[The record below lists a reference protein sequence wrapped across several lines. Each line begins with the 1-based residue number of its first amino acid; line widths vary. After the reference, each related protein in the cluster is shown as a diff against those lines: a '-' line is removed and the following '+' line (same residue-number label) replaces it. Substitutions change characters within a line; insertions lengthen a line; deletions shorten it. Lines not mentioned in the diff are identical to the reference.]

1 MFWKHYD
8 NYSQHVRCLGFCRTA
23 QWEQILKH
31 AVPQPVEMQEPATRR
46 LPEPNAACCA
56 PGTLQR
62 PGQRRNAPRTSS
74 AGSLALGEVSAGLP
88 QAEFPRAG
96 SAARR
101 LSGPAAGR
109 VTMATLGQPGA
120 GPPAGRGRGNLERM
134 RRAASPRPRYLRER
148 RDAFGMR
155 MRKVNSA
162 AIRGRR
168 MRSAAP
174 GRAWVSRW
182 GG

>member
-74 AGSLALGEVSAGLP
+74 AGSLALGESGGFSCAS
-88 QAEFPRAG
+88 FCPRATT
-96 SAARR
+96 A
-101 LSGPAAGR
+101 L
-109 VTMATLGQPGA
+109 TATAPPNR
-120 GPPAGRGRGNLERM
+120 PPAGSERAAASRGRGSCPPCR
-134 RRAASPRPRYLRER
+134 RPRSVEVLL
-148 RDAFGMR
+148 
-155 MRKVNSA
+155 
-162 AIRGRR
+162 
-168 MRSAAP
+168 AP
-174 GRAWVSRW
+174 HRLACPRLC
-182 GG
+182 